1 MWDQTLQSAL
11 DDAWLAL
18 VPPEVLPPSEWC
30 EQHRHISEES
40 SEISGLFS
48 WAIVP
53 FLRDLID
60 AINEPNVTGLR
71 CQKSAQIGWSE
82 SIFANLL
89 AYIICVLPAPIIAMF
104 PKDDKAKDF
113 NAERFEP
120 MIRASPLLTERIP
133 LTSRQKG
140 VTQNRKSFMGGWLKF
155 IGARS
160 PSGVKSSSA
169 RYVFV
174 EEPDDCEGDVKGQG
188 SPIKLLRERLKTYF
202 DTLSVMGG
210 TPTLK
215 SLSAIEDEMERT
227 DKRRYFVPCHHC
239 GDAAPLVWENV
250 KWLSDE
256 TANHSVYGKALPHT
270 ANYMC
275 ESCGGLWTDAE
286 KNNNVRRAADP
297 AMRGKTGWIATAQF
311 TGLAGFYI
319 NDLMSSF
326 PGATLAALATKYLEA
341 THAANAGDNKALVE
355 FYNNQLGLPFEYKSP
370 APDADEL
377 QARAENY
384 AEMTVPMGGY
394 RLTCGVDVQGN
405 RLALVIVAW
414 GRGEESWRV
423 YAGEIFGNPVDNNDE
438 TWRELES
445 MLFRPYRHA
454 CGANVQI
461 ESTTIDASDGNTS
474 DAVYNFCR
482 KWKSRGVKAG
492 KGRAT
497 GEIFTSPRAIDHNSK
512 SKASKYGLQ
521 VYIIGTE
528 KAKDLIIGFG
538 ENAGRLRLTGR
549 GAGRMHWYTT
559 IRGDYC
565 AQVTSEIKAPMRG
578 RPRNTIYWQV
588 KQGARNEFLD
598 CEVYN
603 LHSARSLRIHLMSD
617 AQWSAIEQRM
627 RQPDL
632 VAQAF
637 DATAQESPAENETA
651 TAADDDDDD
660 EIAPIVSPPPVTK
673 PFETP
678 HELFIK
684 RFREQRKSRANPSA
698 KGDPFI

>member
-1 MWDQTLQSAL
+1 MWDQTLETAL
-11 DDAWLAL
+11 DDTWLAL
-18 VPPEVLPPSEWC
+18 VPPEVPPPSEWC

-48 WAIVP
+48 WEVVP
-53 FLRDLID
+53 PLRDLID
-60 AINEPNVTGLR
+60 CITEPNVHGIR
-71 CQKSAQIGWSE
+71 CQKSAQVGWSE
-82 SIFANLL
+82 SVFANLL
-89 AYIICVLPAPIIAMF
+89 AYIICVMPAPIIAMF

-120 MIRASPLLTERIP
+120 MVRASPLLAERIP

-140 VTQNRKSFMGGWLKF
+140 VTQNRKSFIGGWLKF

-169 RYVFV
+169 RYAFI

-188 SPIKLLRERLKTYF
+188 SPLTLLLERLKTFY
-202 DTLSVMGG
+202 DTFSIIGG
-210 TPTLK
+210 TPTLQ
-215 SLSAIEDEMERT
+215 SLSAIECEMEST
-227 DKRRYFVPCHHC
+227 DKRYYYVPCHHC
-239 GDAAPLVWENV
+239 EEAAPLVWENV
-250 KWLSDE
+250 KWIDDE
-256 TANHSVYGKALPHT
+256 VIEHPVFGKALPHT
-270 ANYMC
+270 AKYMC
-275 ESCGGLWTDAE
+275 PSCSALWTDGE
-286 KNNNVRRAADP
+286 KNNNIRRARYP
-297 AMRGKTGWIATAQF
+297 GMRGKTGWIATAPF

-326 PGATLAALATKYLEA
+326 PGAKLSALVTKYLTA
-341 THAANAGDNKALVE
+341 VNNANKGDIKALVE
-355 FYNNQLGLPFEYKSP
+355 FHNNQLGLAFKYKSP
-370 APDADEL
+370 APEASEL
-377 QARAENY
+377 EARAENY

-423 YAGEIFGNPVDNNDE
+423 YAGEIFGNPVDTNDE

-445 MLFRPYRHA
+445 MLFRSYRHA
-454 CGANVQI
+454 CGATVQI
-461 ESTTIDASDGNTS
+461 EATTIDASDGNTN
-474 DAVYNFCR
+474 DAVYQFCR
-482 KWKSRGVKAG
+482 KWKARGVMAG

-497 GEIFTSPRAIDHNSK
+497 GEIFSTPRAIDHTSK

-528 KAKDLIIGFG
+528 KAKDLIVGFG

-549 GAGRMHWYTT
+549 GPGRMHWYKN
-559 IRGDYC
+559 IRGDYY

-578 RPRNTIYWQV
+578 RPRNMIYWQV
-588 KQGARNEFLD
+588 KQGVRNEFLD
-598 CEVYN
+598 CEVYA
-603 LHSARSLRIHLMSD
+603 LHAQRKLRIHLMSD
-617 AQWSAIEQRM
+617 AQWMSYEQKM

-632 VAQAF
+632 VAQAIE
-637 DATAQESPAENETA
+637 ATAEDEEIISAA
-651 TAADDDDDD
+651 TLAAPEDDDDD
-660 EIAPIVSPPPVTK
+660 APLPLPPPTK

-678 HELFIK
+678 QELFIK
-684 RFREQRKSRANPSA
+684 RLREQRRTSGRAGKKDNP
-698 KGDPFI
+698 FM